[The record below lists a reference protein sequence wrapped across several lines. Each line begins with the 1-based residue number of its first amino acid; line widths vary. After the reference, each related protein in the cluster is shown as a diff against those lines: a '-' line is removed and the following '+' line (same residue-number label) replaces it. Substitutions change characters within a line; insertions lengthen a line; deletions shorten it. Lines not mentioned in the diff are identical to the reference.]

1 MAMQL
6 SQSRSPSAMT
16 VLVVGGGIGGLA
28 TALAF
33 QRQGIR
39 SLVFER
45 TQQFRE
51 VCSGLILAGNAVKA
65 LHKLGLADVLQT
77 IAAPL
82 LSASIRSWRGDVLVD
97 MPMQEAMRRFGAST
111 VAVHP
116 RQLQAALVQAL
127 LKGSLPTA
135 MEGIGFEQGEE
146 GAVLG
151 G

>member
-1 MAMQL
+1 
-6 SQSRSPSAMT
+6 MT

-45 TQQFRE
+45 TPQFRE
-51 VCSGLILAGNAVKA
+51 VGSGLILAGNAVKA
-65 LHKLGLADVLQT
+65 LHKLGLADVLQP

-97 MPMQEAMRRFGAST
+97 MPMNVERDIRFRF
-111 VAVHP
+111 P
-116 RQLQAALVQAL
+116 N
-127 LKGSLPTA
+127 
-135 MEGIGFEQGEE
+135 
-146 GAVLG
+146 
-151 G
+151 

>member
-6 SQSRSPSAMT
+6 SQARSQSAMT

-45 TQQFRE
+45 TPQFRE
-51 VCSGLILAGNAVKA
+51 VGSGLILAGNAVKA

-97 MPMQEAMRRFGAST
+97 MPMQEAMRCFWAST
-111 VAVHP
+111 VAARRVPIHDSP
-116 RQLQAALVQAL
+116 LAALL
-127 LKGSLPTA
+127 
-135 MEGIGFEQGEE
+135 
-146 GAVLG
+146 
-151 G
+151 

>member
-1 MAMQL
+1 MQL
-6 SQSRSPSAMT
+6 SQARAPSAMT

-45 TQQFRE
+45 TPQFRE
-51 VCSGLILAGNAVKA
+51 VGSGLILAGNAVKA

-111 VAVHP
+111 VAVHSSRTPGRP
-116 RQLQAALVQAL
+116 RA
-127 LKGSLPTA
+127 GS
-135 MEGIGFEQGEE
+135 
-146 GAVLG
+146 
-151 G
+151 